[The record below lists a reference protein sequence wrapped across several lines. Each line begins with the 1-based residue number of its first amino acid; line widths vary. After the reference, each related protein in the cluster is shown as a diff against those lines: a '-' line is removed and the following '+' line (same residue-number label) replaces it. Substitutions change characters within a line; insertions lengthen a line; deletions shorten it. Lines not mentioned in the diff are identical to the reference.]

1 MIIDCISKNEM
12 ESEIE
17 TIICT
22 ADDGSCDDT
31 LLKLQY
37 LLSMVKKYADDRGV
51 RIVIQ
56 HGCGEI
62 NELLIPYFK
71 LRKDDCLIAI
81 GTFGVNTPIFDV
93 YDFHELVTKYAREN
107 ALVVTPDTSLNEE
120 MVVLLIPLKRYYE
133 LMIQFDYKIEQ
144 LRSME
149 FGARD
154 RR

>member
-12 ESEIE
+12 EREIE
-17 TIICT
+17 TVICT
-22 ADDGSCDDT
+22 TDDGSSDDT
-31 LLKLQY
+31 LLKLQN
-37 LLSMVKKYADDRGV
+37 LLSMIKKYADDRGV

-56 HGCGEI
+56 HGASEI

-81 GTFGVNTPIFDV
+81 GTFGVNTPIFDI

-107 ALVVTPDTSLNEE
+107 TLVVTPDTSLNEE

-144 LRSME
+144 LRTME
-149 FGARD
+149 FGIRD